1 MGHPDIDTAMG
12 PPIGDWFGLLA
23 SDVTP
28 FGGHTRLDEGLV
40 ADTDAAVAAIV
51 TRTACG
57 DGLPC
62 GKHAGGPS
70 QALQGA
76 IHVRHRDGIACDGVP
91 CWRISARG

>member
-1 MGHPDIDTAMG
+1 MG
-12 PPIGDWFGLLA
+12 PPIGDGLRLLA

-28 FGGHTRLDEGLV
+28 FDVHTRFDVGLV

-51 TRTACG
+51 MRNAYGC
-57 DGLPC
+57 DEPY
-62 GKHAGGPS
+62 GKDAGSPS

-91 CWRISARG
+91 CWRTPARG